1 MKGFFALVREL
12 FSKYKMIIPFF
23 VIVGFFE
30 IIPIGNMTIRSF
42 LDSDLRF
49 TFQNYLTVFTKPVYL
64 VAIRNS
70 LILSFVSSLMGLL
83 IAFLTVLSIP
93 SLSDRVRGV
102 FLAMLNMLS
111 NFAGLPL
118 AFAFMIIFGSSG
130 VLTLLAK
137 QVGFGPLADFQLYSI
152 QGLIAVYVYFQ
163 IPLGILLLLPGLAG
177 IRKEWKEAAFL
188 LKANSL
194 QFWLRVGIPMF
205 LPSLLGTFS
214 MLFAN
219 ALAAYATAYLLVVTN
234 IPLLPIQIANMYIG
248 DLRQRPELGSA
259 LSITLLLIMLLVIW
273 VTNVLK
279 KRFDYRRV

>member
-1 MKGFFALVREL
+1 MIRKF

-23 VIVGFFE
+23 IIVGFFE
-30 IIPIGNMTIRSF
+30 IVPIGNMFIQSF
-42 LDSDLRF
+42 LNAELRF
-49 TFQNYLTVFTKPVYL
+49 TFNNYVTVFTKPVYL

-70 LILSFVSSLMGLL
+70 LFLSFISSLLGLA

-93 SLSDRVRGV
+93 LLSARLRGV

-130 VLTLLAK
+130 VLILLAK
-137 QVGFGPLADFQLYSI
+137 EIGFESLANFQLYSI
-152 QGLIAVYVYFQ
+152 PGLVAVYVYFQ

-177 IRKEWKEAAFL
+177 IKKEWQEAAYL
-188 LKANSL
+188 LKANSF
-194 QFWLRVGIPMF
+194 QFWIRVGIPMF

-234 IPLLPIQIANMYIG
+234 IPLLPIQIANMYVG

-273 VTNVLK
+273 ITNFLK
-279 KRFDYRRV
+279 KRFEYRRV